1 MGCKAHFAANS
12 ACYWQEMQ
20 RRRPP
25 EAAVAQAVRGYAEHP
40 KGTTMKTR
48 IRAGLLAFCALTA
61 AFPSVMAQGADYPN
75 KAITMIVPFTPGGG
89 TDIMARLVADKL
101 GRALGQP
108 VVVDNKAG
116 AGGTI
121 GTELAARAEP
131 NGYTLMMGSVS
142 TISIN
147 PSLYKKLAIN
157 PLKDL
162 APIGLFASTPSVIA
176 VPNSLPVN
184 SVQDLITY
192 AKANPGKVNFGS
204 AGNGTSHHLA
214 GELFKQQA
222 GVDAQHI
229 PYKGSAPALMGLMR
243 GDVQILIANM
253 PSLKPA
259 IDNKQIKPIALT
271 SLERSPQ
278 FPDYSTANES
288 GLPGFEVIV
297 WYGIFAPAGTPEQ
310 IVNKLNAE
318 LRKITAMADVRKKLN
333 DQGADPINS
342 TPREFAQRIQKDYEI
357 WKKVVDSSGAKAD

>member
-1 MGCKAHFAANS
+1 
-12 ACYWQEMQ
+12 
-20 RRRPP
+20 
-25 EAAVAQAVRGYAEHP
+25 
-40 KGTTMKTR
+40 MKTR
-48 IRAGLLAFCALTA
+48 IRAGLLAYCALTA
-61 AFPSVMAQGADYPN
+61 AFPSAMAQGADYPN

-89 TDIMARLVADKL
+89 TDIMARLVAEKL
-101 GRALGQP
+101 SRALGQP

-278 FPDYSTANES
+278 FPEYSTANES

-318 LRKITAMADVRKKLN
+318 LRKITAMADVRKRLN

>member
-1 MGCKAHFAANS
+1 
-12 ACYWQEMQ
+12 
-20 RRRPP
+20 
-25 EAAVAQAVRGYAEHP
+25 
-40 KGTTMKTR
+40 MKIT
-48 IRAGLLAFCALTA
+48 ILAGLLACWVAPAAL
-61 AFPSVMAQGADYPN
+61 AQVADYPN
-75 KAITMIVPFTPGGG
+75 KPITMIVPFTPGGG
-89 TDIMARLVADKL
+89 TDIMARLVAERL

-108 VVVDNKAG
+108 VVVENKAG

-121 GTELAARAEP
+121 GTELAARSEP

-147 PSLYKKLAIN
+147 PSLYKNLAVN

-184 SVQDLITY
+184 SVRALIAY

-259 IDNKQIKPIALT
+259 IDGKQIKPIALT

-278 FPDYSTANES
+278 FPEYPTANES

-297 WYGIFAPAGTPEQ
+297 WYGLFAPAGTPES
-310 IVNKLNAE
+310 IINKLNAE
-318 LRKITAMADVRKKLN
+318 LRKITSQAEVRKKLS
-333 DQGADPINS
+333 DQGADPLDAS
-342 TPREFAQRIQKDYEI
+342 PREFSQRIQKDYEV
-357 WKKVVDSSGAKAD
+357 WKKVVESSGAKAE

>member
-1 MGCKAHFAANS
+1 
-12 ACYWQEMQ
+12 
-20 RRRPP
+20 
-25 EAAVAQAVRGYAEHP
+25 
-40 KGTTMKTR
+40 MKIT
-48 IRAGLLAFCALTA
+48 ILAGLLACWVAPAAL
-61 AFPSVMAQGADYPN
+61 AQGADYPN
-75 KAITMIVPFTPGGG
+75 KPITMIVPFTPGGG
-89 TDIMARLVADKL
+89 TDIMARLVAERL

-108 VVVDNKAG
+108 VVVENKAG

-121 GTELAARAEP
+121 GTELAARSEP

-147 PSLYKKLAIN
+147 PSLYKNLAVN

-184 SVQDLITY
+184 SVRALIAY

-259 IDNKQIKPIALT
+259 IDGKQIKPIALT

-278 FPDYSTANES
+278 FPEYPTANES

-297 WYGIFAPAGTPEQ
+297 WYGLFAPAGTPES
-310 IVNKLNAE
+310 IINKLNAE
-318 LRKITAMADVRKKLN
+318 LRKITSQAEVRKKLS
-333 DQGADPINS
+333 DQGADPLDAS
-342 TPREFAQRIQKDYEI
+342 PREFSQRIQKDYEV
-357 WKKVVDSSGAKAD
+357 WKKVVESSGAKAE